1 MLWWLASRTV
11 RPTPIPRKNPDPP
24 EEPYVS
30 VAARSPDLTP
40 LAVPAVDVN
49 PLGALYMTVSQPQP
63 RPQPQAPIQA
73 IVIGAGPAGLM
84 AAEQLVQAGISVAV
98 YDAMPSVGRK
108 LLRAGI
114 GGLNLTHA
122 ENKADF
128 IHRYAPQVDKV
139 GAWLQEFDADAL
151 RLWAA
156 DLGIETFVGSSGRVF
171 PSAKKAAPLLRAWLH
186 RLRAGGTQFHVRHRW
201 CGWDDQGGLLFSH
214 ADKQMVVS
222 APVVIYALGGGS
234 WARLGSDGQWRSRF
248 IDRGIQCAPFR
259 PSNGGFRYDWRVAF
273 RAEQAGQP
281 LKSVALALTRLDGS
295 AWRKKGDAVIAGA
308 GLEGSLIYAASA
320 AIRDQIDQQGSCTV
334 HWDLFPDKTAAQLA
348 QVLGRRRAGDSL
360 STLLRRQL
368 KLTGVK
374 LALLKELSSKEQMGR
389 IDTLPSLLKA
399 LPQCLT
405 ACRDLDEAISTAGG
419 VEFDELTAGLMLR
432 QLPGHFCV
440 GEMLDWEAPTGGYL
454 LTACYASGVVA
465 GRAAR
470 DYLSERSDP
479 IDNL

>member
-1 MLWWLASRTV
+1 
-11 RPTPIPRKNPDPP
+11 
-24 EEPYVS
+24 
-30 VAARSPDLTP
+30 
-40 LAVPAVDVN
+40 
-49 PLGALYMTVSQPQP
+49 MTVAESPV
-63 RPQPQAPIQA
+63 QA

-84 AAEQLVQAGISVAV
+84 AAEQLVKAGMSVAV

-128 IHRYAPQVDKV
+128 IGRYGQQTEKV
-139 GAWLQEFDADAL
+139 GAWLREFDADAL
-151 RLWAA
+151 RLWAEG
-156 DLGIETFVGSSGRVF
+156 LGIETFVGSSGRVF

-201 CGWDDQGGLLFSH
+201 CGWDEQGRLIFSH
-214 ADKQMVVS
+214 ADGQLVVS

-234 WARLGSDGQWRSRF
+234 WARLGSDGQWRSQF
-248 IDRGIQCAPFR
+248 IGRGIQCAPFR
-259 PSNGGFRYDWRVAF
+259 PSNGGFRYDWSDAF
-273 RAEQAGQP
+273 RTEQAGQP
-281 LKSVALALTRLDGS
+281 LKSVALALTTAEGKP
-295 AWRKKGDAVIAGA
+295 WRKKGDAVIAGE
-308 GLEGSLIYAASA
+308 GLEGSLVYAASA
-320 AIRDQIDQQGSCTV
+320 AIRDQIEQQGSCTV

-348 QVLGRRRAGDSL
+348 QVLARRRVGDSL

-374 LALLKELSSKEQMGR
+374 LAVLKELSSKEQMGR
-389 IDTLPSLLKA
+389 IEALPSLLKA
-399 LPQCLT
+399 LPQRLS
-405 ACRDLDEAISTAGG
+405 ACRDIDEAISTAGG
-419 VEFDELTAGLMLR
+419 VEFEELTEGLMLR

-470 DYLSERSDP
+470 DYLSERSNS
-479 IDNL
+479 IDRL